1 MRTQQLKAWLA
12 QELDAE
18 HIELMPLTGD
28 AGFRCYFRF
37 NHNHSSYIAVDA
49 PPEYS
54 NNQAFV
60 NIQQFLDRQELRVP
74 AIIAKNLELG
84 FFCLSDFGDE
94 LLADRIN
101 HNNVSQYYTRA
112 LEQLQQVVSK
122 GNLNAVSLPDYN
134 ADFIRQELAIFSQ
147 WLLSTHLSL
156 RLDDGEKLALAQC
169 FDFLVDEIL
178 SQPTGFMHR
187 DFHSRNIMVLADNEL
202 GIIDFQDAVVGPITY
217 DLVSLLRDC
226 YVRWPDDIVQPLVEQ
241 YRLTMQSK
249 YLTENL
255 SQENWQKWFDL
266 TGVQRHIK
274 ASGIFARLHHRDGKS
289 GYLKDIP
296 LTLTYIQDISAQYG
310 KLNFLHSLVKNRVIP
325 AINLL

>member
-1 MRTQQLKAWLA
+1 MRTQQLKVWLA
-12 QELDAE
+12 QELGTE

-37 NHNHSSYIAVDA
+37 NHNNFSYIAVDA

-60 NIQQFLDRQELRVP
+60 NIQKFLAQQGLRVP
-74 AIIAKNLELG
+74 EIIAKSIELG

-101 HNNVSQYYTRA
+101 HNNVSQYYAHA
-112 LEQLQQVVSK
+112 LEQLQQVVST
-122 GNLNAVSLPDYN
+122 GNLKTVSLPDYD
-134 ADFIRQELAIFSQ
+134 ADFIRQELAIFPQ

-156 RLDDGEKLALAQC
+156 KLDEDEQQELAQC
-169 FDFLVDEIL
+169 FDFLVEEIL
-178 SQPTGFMHR
+178 LQPAVFMHR
-187 DFHSRNIMVLADNEL
+187 DFHSRNIMVLADQEL

-226 YVRWPDDIVQPLVEQ
+226 YVRWPDEIVQPLVEQ
-241 YRLTMQSK
+241 YRLAMQSK
-249 YLTENL
+249 YVTEDL

-296 LTLTYIQDISAQYG
+296 LTLTYIQDISAQYD
-310 KLNFLHSLVKNRVIP
+310 KLSFLHRLVKDRVIP
-325 AINLL
+325 TLNPL